1 MPTVTEEMKMRVGY
15 SRTDEHGF
23 LERGDQVAIADAYES
38 RDLGTPRARRRSR
51 QRMIAF
57 CWRRNAASPTRIAMD
72 EPPQQPVRRD

>member
-38 RDLGTPRARRRSR
+38 RDLGTLQGPTKVQAENDRILLAAKRRLAYPHRHG
-51 QRMIAF
+51 
-57 CWRRNAASPTRIAMD
+57 
-72 EPPQQPVRRD
+72 